1 MRREVVIFSAL
12 YPPHMGGVEV
22 FTQHLARTLSVR
34 GNSVVVVT
42 NDTNGLGAGIEDDGG
57 VKVLRLP
64 CRPLLRG
71 RFPLA
76 RKDAKARELWHWLES
91 RNVYGVLVNARF
103 YPHSLAGMK
112 FARSKGV
119 RPVVLDHGSAY
130 LSFSNPALDPIVQNY
145 ERAVTARG
153 KRYAPAYYGI
163 SKKSAEWLGEFGIIA
178 EGVIPNSI
186 DAAAY
191 RAMSSGRD
199 FRAELGLDDAH
210 LMVAFVGRFIPEKG
224 VASLLEASK
233 SDELAKSGT
242 VFVMAGDGP
251 LASDVEKAQGDT
263 LKWVGRLSAPDVSAF
278 LQQADLLCLPTRSE
292 GFSTT
297 LLEAA
302 ACGCPAVVTDVGGA
316 RELIPDDAHGTILP
330 SMSAGDVE
338 TAIAN
343 LAMRRE
349 VLDAQS
355 SACRKLVEETCSW
368 DATAAAV
375 EGAIARAAESM
386 V

>member
-22 FTQHLARTLSVR
+22 FTQHLARTLSAR

-64 CRPLLRG
+64 CRPLLGG

-76 RKDAKARELWHWLES
+76 KKDAKARELWHWLES
-91 RNVYGVLVNARF
+91 RNVDGVLVNTRF

-130 LSFSNPALDPIVQNY
+130 LSFSNPALDPIVRNY
-145 ERAVTARG
+145 ERAVTVRG

-163 SKKSAEWLGEFGIIA
+163 SKKSAEWLGEFGITA

-191 RAMSSGRD
+191 RAMSSDRD
-199 FRAELGLDDAH
+199 FRAELGLDDTR

-233 SDELAKSGT
+233 SNELAKFGA

-251 LASDVEKAQGDT
+251 LAPDVEKAQGDT
-263 LKWVGRLSAPDVSAF
+263 LRWVGRLSAPDVSAF

-330 SMSAGDVE
+330 SMSARDVE
-338 TAIAN
+338 AAIAN
-343 LAMRRE
+343 LAVRRE

-368 DATAAAV
+368 DVTAAAV
-375 EGAIARAAESM
+375 EGAVARAAGPLA
-386 V
+386 